1 MLSTNLIRMIESHAE
16 QITADAVRG
25 IRQDPEL
32 PSLKKLP
39 ELELHSWG
47 SHILRHLGDWLGAS
61 NDKQIASCYQGLGQ
75 LRFEE
80 HVPLHESVRN
90 FQVLKNLIITYAR
103 NQGIR
108 QTTMELYVEGE
119 LEHELSRFFDKMIYH
134 VVRGY
139 EGARRYSQAGF
150 A

>member
-16 QITADAVRG
+16 QITAAAIER

-32 PSLKKLP
+32 PALKKLP
-39 ELELHSWG
+39 EAELHGWA
-47 SHILRHLGDWLGAS
+47 SHILRHLGDWLGATHDS
-61 NDKQIASCYQGLGQ
+61 QIASCYQGLGQ

-80 HVPLHESVRN
+80 RVPLHESVRN
-90 FQVLKNLIITYAR
+90 VQMLKNLIVTYAR

-108 QTTMELYVEGE
+108 QTTMELYAEGE
-119 LEHELSRFFDKMIYH
+119 LEHELGQFFDKMIYH

-139 EGARRYSQAGF
+139 EGAQRHSQVGVA
-150 A
+150 